1 MDKEKEYND
10 IVEYYKNKNVNKKEN
25 ITVEPSVNISYKEK
39 VINNEKTLKEEDTEN
54 KRIKE
59 NPVKNNEK
67 NESNLK
73 DNKLDKSEKE
83 SPKKEIYNYETEK
96 DSSKK
101 EDTKKKKVK
110 KHKKVKNSKEESGNK
125 ELNNEEDETI
135 ERKKKIS
142 IKKLALNI
150 FTICII
156 GIVCGYF
163 LGNAIISKVYMNV
176 NYDKFNEINLRN
188 TDEEI
193 DSWENKKFSELT
205 PTQIFIIAERRLK
218 TYKYYSISGTSVI
231 KNSFKNQD
239 VKIKFYKNDNEF
251 YSGNRTTGFVNSVTN
266 YFYSGGNVRSYKGT
280 PKSDGSS
287 DWKSKKVYTVDE
299 FKEVYGNDADTFLY
313 YIVSTQT
320 VVEEQYI
327 GRVSK
332 AYKYKIKLTDDS
344 SIINYVKQ
352 MSYISGIDSPV
363 FNCVEFEFTVDENF
377 KLLTVVTHDIYVV
390 NYVALVTCE
399 GSSNLTFTY
408 DKIPELETEPEVE

>member
-1 MDKEKEYND
+1 VDKEKEYND

-59 NPVKNNEK
+59 NPVKNNE
-67 NESNLK
+67 NHESNLK

-83 SPKKEIYNYETEK
+83 SPKKEIDNSEIEK

-125 ELNNEEDETI
+125 ELNNEENETI

-163 LGNAIISKVYMNV
+163 LGNAIISKVYMSV

-193 DSWENKKFSELT
+193 DSWENKKYSELQ
-205 PTQIFIIAERRLK
+205 PYQIFVVAERKLK
-218 TYKYYSISGTSVI
+218 AHKYYSITGTGVI

-251 YSGNRTTGFVNSVTN
+251 YSENRTTGFVNSVTN
-266 YFYSGGNVRSYKGT
+266 YFYSGEEVTSYKGT

-287 DWKSKKVYTVDE
+287 DWKSKKEYTVDE
-299 FKEVYGNDADTFLY
+299 FKEVYGNAVDNFLY

-320 VVEEQYI
+320 VVEEQFI
-327 GRVSK
+327 GRVGK

-363 FNCVEFEFTVDENF
+363 FNCVEFEFIVDENF

-408 DKIPELETEPEVE
+408 DEIPELETEPEVE